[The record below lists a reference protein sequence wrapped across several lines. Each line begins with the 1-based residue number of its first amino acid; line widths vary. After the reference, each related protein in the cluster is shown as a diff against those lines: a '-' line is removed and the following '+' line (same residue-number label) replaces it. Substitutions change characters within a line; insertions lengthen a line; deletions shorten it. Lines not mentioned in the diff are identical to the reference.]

1 MADKILVYGKSQ
13 GRTALGIVDAYLV
26 MHPHALLDDLNKA
39 FPVTLNDS
47 CVHSK
52 VNTLFSTGSNIRV
65 GLDTFDNPGE
75 ELTLGDNTK
84 IHLVQMWDAASFK
97 CIVEQAKLYEIVV
110 ADYKPVQPFE
120 KGGYRLEY
128 LNGYIPPV
136 REEKKSKW
144 WLWTLLAAAVIA
156 LVLVFLLGK
165 SCSKDVVKTQVV
177 TVRDTVY
184 VKQVQDLEKEFNTA
198 QFNVNSAD
206 LTDQAKAVLTK
217 LSDVLKKNKNVKL
230 TIEGHS
236 SKEGDEAF
244 NQKLSSDR
252 AKAAVDFLIG
262 SGIESSRL
270 KYEGKGSSEPV
281 SETDLSANR
290 RTEFIIATN

>member
-1 MADKILVYGKSQ
+1 
-13 GRTALGIVDAYLV
+13 
-26 MHPHALLDDLNKA
+26 
-39 FPVTLNDS
+39 
-47 CVHSK
+47 
-52 VNTLFSTGSNIRV
+52 
-65 GLDTFDNPGE
+65 
-75 ELTLGDNTK
+75 
-84 IHLVQMWDAASFK
+84 MWDAASFK

-136 REEKKSKW
+136 REEKKEQMV
-144 WLWTLLAAAVIA
+144 AVDSSCCRCHRSC
-156 LVLVFLLGK
+156 FGFFFLGK

-270 KYEGKGSSEPV
+270 KYEEKAVLNLLVKLTSLQIDV
-281 SETDLSANR
+281 LSLL
-290 RTEFIIATN
+290 

>member
-1 MADKILVYGKSQ
+1 
-13 GRTALGIVDAYLV
+13 
-26 MHPHALLDDLNKA
+26 
-39 FPVTLNDS
+39 
-47 CVHSK
+47 
-52 VNTLFSTGSNIRV
+52 
-65 GLDTFDNPGE
+65 
-75 ELTLGDNTK
+75 
-84 IHLVQMWDAASFK
+84 
-97 CIVEQAKLYEIVV
+97 
-110 ADYKPVQPFE
+110 
-120 KGGYRLEY
+120 
-128 LNGYIPPV
+128 
-136 REEKKSKW
+136 
-144 WLWTLLAAAVIA
+144 
-156 LVLVFLLGK
+156 
-165 SCSKDVVKTQVV
+165 
-177 TVRDTVY
+177 
-184 VKQVQDLEKEFNTA
+184 VQDLEKEFNTA